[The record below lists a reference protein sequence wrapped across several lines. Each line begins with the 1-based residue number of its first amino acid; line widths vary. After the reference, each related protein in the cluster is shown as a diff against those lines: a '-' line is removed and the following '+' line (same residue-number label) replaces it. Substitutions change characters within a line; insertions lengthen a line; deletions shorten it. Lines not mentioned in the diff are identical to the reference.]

1 MKTIETI
8 MQEINQVMEL
18 VDEQELDQ
26 AMPLIQKNKR
36 VFVIRCGSKWLSG
49 KRVCYAFDA
58 YRLYR
63 LCYG

>member
-36 VFVIRCGSKWLSG
+36 VLLSV
-49 KRVCYAFDA
+49 RVEVAF
-58 YRLYR
+58 RQKGL
-63 LCYG
+63 LCV